1 MLSSAYSI
9 AIIDDEEPIRR
20 ALLRLLQSL
29 GIHASAYASGK
40 EFLSQWHVDPPDCIV
55 LDLQMPGIN
64 GLELL
69 TYLRRIGATF
79 PAIMITAH
87 DGVVMRECCLAAGAD
102 AYLHKP
108 LDEQVLLD
116 AINHALP
123 MVELQ
128 AI

>member
-20 ALLRLLQSL
+20 ALLRLLSSL
-29 GIHASAYASGK
+29 GMHATAYSSGK
-40 EFLSQWHVDPPDCIV
+40 EFLSQWYIDPPNCIV

-87 DGVVMRECCLAAGAD
+87 DGIAMRDSCLAAGAD

-116 AINHALP
+116 AISHALP
-123 MVELQ
+123 MAEL
-128 AI
+128 

>member
-1 MLSSAYSI
+1 MSNPVYSI

-20 ALLRLLQSL
+20 ALLRLMYSL
-29 GIHASAYASGK
+29 GIHATAYASGK

-79 PAIMITAH
+79 PVIMITAH
-87 DGVVMRECCLAAGAD
+87 DGSAMREACLGAGAD

-116 AINHALP
+116 AIACALP
-123 MVELQ
+123 VAECQ
-128 AI
+128 